1 MVLSSFGL
9 NALSLSLSLKIRYDN
24 RKSDE
29 RPKPRMYYLGYENDA
44 LDFFLGDRRLCVCL
58 LSFCTIRPQ
67 KLSHAHTSRARYYH
81 ISLKE
86 FKNTIIEEKE
96 LYYHE

>member
-9 NALSLSLSLKIRYDN
+9 NALSLSLKLGMTTE
-24 RKSDE
+24 RKSEE

-44 LDFFLGDRRLCVCL
+44 LIFFLEKTDVRLS
-58 LSFCTIRPQ
+58 SFCTIRPQ

-96 LYYHE
+96 LYYYE

>member
-1 MVLSSFGL
+1 MKMSS
-9 NALSLSLSLKIRYDN
+9 
-24 RKSDE
+24 
-29 RPKPRMYYLGYENDA
+29 
-44 LDFFLGDRRLCVCL
+44 DFFLGDRRLFV
-58 LSFCTIRPQ
+58 SFCTIRPQ

-96 LYYHE
+96 LYYC

>member
-1 MVLSSFGL
+1 MLSSFGL
-9 NALSLSLSLKIRYDN
+9 NALSLSLKLGVTTE

-29 RPKPRMYYLGYENDA
+29 GPKPQIYYLGYENDS
-44 LDFFLGDRRLCVCL
+44 LIFFLETDVCL
-58 LSFCTIRPQ
+58 SSFCTIRPQ

-96 LYYHE
+96 LYYYE

>member
-1 MVLSSFGL
+1 VLSSFGL

-29 RPKPRMYYLGYENDA
+29 RPKPRMYYLGYENDS
-44 LDFFLGDRRLCVCL
+44 LIFFLETDVCVCL
-58 LSFCTIRPQ
+58 SSFRTIRPQ

>member
-1 MVLSSFGL
+1 VVLSSFGL
-9 NALSLSLSLKIRYDN
+9 NALSLSLLRYDN

-29 RPKPRMYYLGYENDA
+29 RPKPRIYYLGYENDS
-44 LDFFLGDRRLCVCL
+44 LIFFLETDVCL
-58 LSFCTIRPQ
+58 SSFCTIRPQ

-96 LYYHE
+96 LYYYE

>member
-1 MVLSSFGL
+1 MLSSFGL
-9 NALSLSLSLKIRYDN
+9 NALSLSLSLKIRCDN

-44 LDFFLGDRRLCVCL
+44 LDFFLGDRRLLFVCRL
-58 LSFCTIRPQ
+58 FVRFVLKSC
-67 KLSHAHTSRARYYH
+67 HAHTSRARYYH

>member
-9 NALSLSLSLKIRYDN
+9 NALSLSLSLKIRYEN

-44 LDFFLGDRRLCVCL
+44 LIFFLETDVCL
-58 LSFCTIRPQ
+58 SSFCTIRPQ

>member
-1 MVLSSFGL
+1 MKTL
-9 NALSLSLSLKIRYDN
+9 I
-24 RKSDE
+24 
-29 RPKPRMYYLGYENDA
+29 
-44 LDFFLGDRRLCVCL
+44 FFLETDVCL
-58 LSFCTIRPQ
+58 SSFCTIRPQ

-96 LYYHE
+96 LYYY

>member
-1 MVLSSFGL
+1 MLSSFGL

-44 LDFFLGDRRLCVCL
+44 LDFFLGDRRLCLFVVFSYDSSSKVVSRTHIARAL
-58 LSFCTIRPQ
+58 LSH
-67 KLSHAHTSRARYYH
+67 LSERV
-81 ISLKE
+81 
-86 FKNTIIEEKE
+86 
-96 LYYHE
+96 

>member
-1 MVLSSFGL
+1 MLSSFGL
-9 NALSLSLSLKIRYDN
+9 NALSLSLIRYDN

-29 RPKPRMYYLGYENDA
+29 RPKPRIYYLGYENDS
-44 LDFFLGDRRLCVCL
+44 LIFFLETDVCL
-58 LSFCTIRPQ
+58 SSFCTIRPQ

-96 LYYHE
+96 LYYY

>member
-44 LDFFLGDRRLCVCL
+44 LDFFLGDRRLCLFVVFL
-58 LSFCTIRPQ
+58 YDSSSKVVT
-67 KLSHAHTSRARYYH
+67 HTHRARAT
-81 ISLKE
+81 ITSL
-86 FKNTIIEEKE
+86 
-96 LYYHE
+96 

>member
-9 NALSLSLSLKIRYDN
+9 NALSLSLKLGMTTE
-24 RKSDE
+24 RKSEE

-58 LSFCTIRPQ
+58 SSFCTIRPQ

-96 LYYHE
+96 LYYYE

>member
-1 MVLSSFGL
+1 MLSSFGL
-9 NALSLSLSLKIRYDN
+9 NALSLSLKLGMTTE
-24 RKSDE
+24 RKSEE

-44 LDFFLGDRRLCVCL
+44 LIFFLEKTDVCL
-58 LSFCTIRPQ
+58 SSFCTIRPQ

-81 ISLKE
+81 TSLKE

-96 LYYHE
+96 LYYYE

>member
-44 LDFFLGDRRLCVCL
+44 LDFFLGETDVCVFVCRLFVRFVLKSCL
-58 LSFCTIRPQ
+58 T
-67 KLSHAHTSRARYYH
+67 HTHRARAT
-81 ISLKE
+81 ITSL
-86 FKNTIIEEKE
+86 
-96 LYYHE
+96 